1 MVWIKICGITN
12 LEDARTAS
20 GLKVDSIGFVLST
33 SSPRRIEIDTAGR
46 IIEALR
52 SEENMI
58 PAAGVFVNE
67 KIKDVL
73 KYSKSLGLDYVQLS
87 GDENNSYLKKLKEKS
102 GGLKIIKSIRIK
114 DNNKDKNK
122 KKEISYIS
130 AGKAKIYQE
139 IESFKGHAD
148 FILFDSYRSGAYG
161 GTGDTFN
168 WDIIKYFSI
177 GIPVILS
184 GGLDGENVRQAVD
197 IVKPF
202 GVDASSRLEI
212 CPGKKDPD
220 KVRRFV
226 NAIRL

>member
-12 LEDARTAS
+12 LEDARMAS

-33 SSPRRIEIDTAGR
+33 SSPRRIEIDKAGR
-46 IIEALR
+46 IIKALR

-67 KIKDVL
+67 KTKDVL

-87 GDENNSYLKKLKEKS
+87 GDEDKNYLKKLKEKS

-114 DNNKDKNK
+114 
-122 KKEISYIS
+122 KKEIPYRS

-139 IESFKGHAD
+139 IESFKGYVD
-148 FILFDSYRSGAYG
+148 FILFDSYREGAYG

-184 GGLDGENVRQAVD
+184 GGLDSENVKQAID

-226 NAIRL
+226 NAVRL